1 MEGKDIS
8 ENILADKQAEILHK
22 MIEMVTRQTEYSY
35 DDAKEHLILNNWDY
49 SQVIKDYMG
58 VTKKEKP
65 KKTLNQEIFGQIRK
79 KMDEAASKVY
89 MPK

>member
-1 MEGKDIS
+1 
-8 ENILADKQAEILHK
+8 
-22 MIEMVTRQTEYSY
+22 
-35 DDAKEHLILNNWDY
+35 NNWDY

-58 VTKKEKP
+58 VTKKERP